1 MGQGD
6 VARAMKHAHLRLL
19 ALVFGALTCE
29 SQGIEKPILYNHV
42 RAELTELD
50 TDVRKAYEAKFK
62 VVDVRSSP
70 EYNPP
75 KLTTGKTP
83 RVARTP
89 DGNQLGGYVLLAYV
103 VTPDGRVTEPLIF
116 KTSDDR
122 LNEIAAG
129 AIRDWR
135 FTPGTLNGKP
145 VAAAALQELQFET
158 TPTEFELQVL
168 EPTGGSI
175 SRPKGWFYAEGHEE
189 AMYMWTISRE
199 EIADGRPY
207 TTGVRIQA
215 FVNVKKEMNQSAKEF
230 IQEFIATKKKGSA
243 RILKTCAEE
252 SQGNF
257 TRTCLETEEGA
268 YHILYSLFWGNEGR
282 DLAVITSA
290 GTISELWDT
299 YAPTFQQMSA
309 FELVGIK
316 RSRK

>member
-1 MGQGD
+1 MGEGD
-6 VARAMKHAHLRLL
+6 VTDEMRHALL
-19 ALVFGALTCE
+19 ALIFGALNCE
-29 SQGIEKPILYNHV
+29 SRGIEKPTLYNHV

-50 TDVRKAYEAKFK
+50 RDVKKAYEEKFK

-89 DGNQLGGYVLLAYV
+89 DGIRLGGYVLLAYV
-103 VTPDGRVTEPLIF
+103 ISAEGRATEPLIF
-116 KTSDDR
+116 QSTDDR
-122 LNEIAAG
+122 LNEIAVD

-135 FTPGTLNGKP
+135 FTPGTLKGEP
-145 VAAAALQELQFET
+145 VAAAALQEFKFET
-158 TPTEFELQVL
+158 TPTEFELQTL

-175 SRPKGWFYAEGHEE
+175 SRPKGWYYAEAHDES
-189 AMYMWTISRE
+189 MYMWTVSRE
-199 EIADGRPY
+199 EIAEGRPY

-215 FVNVKKEMNQSAKEF
+215 FVNLKKEMNQSAKEF

-243 RILKTCAEE
+243 RILKTCTEE
-252 SQGNF
+252 SQGLF
-257 TRTCLETEEGA
+257 TRTCLETEEGP

-282 DLAVITSA
+282 DIAVITAA

-299 YAPTFQQMSA
+299 YAPTFQRMSA

-316 RSRK
+316 RPAK